1 MQTKT
6 FRILIA
12 DEQHFH
18 RMRIERLFN
27 QLGYY
32 RIAPVGGLDELFT
45 LVEYASEPFDLVLVN
60 GSMTLASMDLP
71 GFFLHNAQVRHAY
84 IYDSAHA
91 HLAAIPAGA
100 QHKVETTRSAL
111 PDLRA
116 IEQLMSSL
124 DPLLPFIGTVI
135 SVR

>member
-32 RIAPVGGLDELFT
+32 RIAPVRGLDELLT

-60 GSMTLASMDLP
+60 GSMTPASMDLP
-71 GFFLHNAQVRHAY
+71 GFFLHNAQVRHAF
-84 IYDSAHA
+84 IYDGERE
-91 HLAAIPAGA
+91 HLSSIPAGA
-100 QHKVETTRSAL
+100 QDKVVTTRLAL
-111 PDLRA
+111 PDLRT
-116 IEQLMSSL
+116 IETLMSAL
-124 DPLLPFIGTVI
+124 DPSLPFIGTVI

>member
-6 FRILIA
+6 LRILIA

-32 RIAPVGGLDELFT
+32 RIAPVRGLDELLT
-45 LVEYASEPFDLVLVN
+45 LVEYASEPLDLVVIN
-60 GSMTLASMDLP
+60 QSMTRESMDLAD
-71 GFFLHNAQVRHAY
+71 FFLHNFQVRHAF
-84 IYDSAHA
+84 IYGCEREPLPS
-91 HLAAIPAGA
+91 IPAGV
-100 QHKVETTRSAL
+100 QHKVEISHSPL

-116 IEQLMSSL
+116 IEQVMKSL
-124 DPLLPFIGTVI
+124 DPPLPFVGTVA

>member
-1 MQTKT
+1 MLTKT
-6 FRILIA
+6 LRILIA

-32 RIAPVGGLDELFT
+32 RIAPVRGLDELMT
-45 LVEYASEPFDLVLVN
+45 LVEYASEPLDLVLVN
-60 GSMTLASMDLP
+60 GAMTRQSMDLP
-71 GFFLHNAQVRHAY
+71 GFFLHNPQVRHAF
-84 IYDSAHA
+84 IYGSERE
-91 HLAAIPAGA
+91 HLASIPAGL
-100 QHKVETTRSAL
+100 QHKVQISHSPL

-116 IEQLMSSL
+116 IEQVMKSL
-124 DPLLPFIGTVI
+124 DPPLPLVGTVA

>member
-1 MQTKT
+1 
-6 FRILIA
+6 
-12 DEQHFH
+12 
-18 RMRIERLFN
+18 MRIERLFN

-32 RIAPVGGLDELFT
+32 RIAPVRGFDELLT

-60 GSMTLASMDLP
+60 GSMTPASMDLP

-84 IYDSAHA
+84 IYDSERAYA
-91 HLAAIPAGA
+91 SSVPVGA
-100 QHKVETTRSAL
+100 QHKVETSRSAL

-124 DPLLPFIGTVI
+124 DPPLPFIGTVI